1 MAETNQADA
10 TIKQGIDIPLRVN
23 KRFVSKMPLNI
34 ATPNVKDLE
43 HIVTNNTVA
52 TTYTN
57 FKNGRDGQ
65 PLTILANDA
74 NTTVANNANIVTNTG
89 ANKLLAQNKVYHFH
103 FFKATGKWHED
114 A

>member
-1 MAETNQADA
+1 MADIRQGDA
-10 TIKQGIDIPLRVN
+10 NISQSIDIKLRSDR
-23 KRFVSKMPLNI
+23 RFVSKMKLNI

-57 FKNGRDGQ
+57 FLNGRDGQ
-65 PLTILANDA
+65 PLNILANDA
-74 NTTVANNANIVTNTG
+74 NTTIANNANIVTNTG
-89 ANKLLAQNKVYHFH
+89 ANKLLAQGKVYRFH
-103 FFKATGKWHED
+103 FYKATGKWHED